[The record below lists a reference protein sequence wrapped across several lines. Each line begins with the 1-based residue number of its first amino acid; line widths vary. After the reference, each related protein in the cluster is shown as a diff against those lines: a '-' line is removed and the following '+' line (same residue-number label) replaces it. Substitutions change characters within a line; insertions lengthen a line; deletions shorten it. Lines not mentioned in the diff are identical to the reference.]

1 MLQKVL
7 SESKFLVVIVH
18 SGVSETVRMPG
29 DRKNLIL
36 VYVSVIFFAR
46 QTQVHINKSK
56 WPSLHSCTGLSIDAS
71 GL

>member
-1 MLQKVL
+1 MKMLQKVL

-36 VYVSVIFFAR
+36 VYVSVMFFSL
-46 QTQVHINKSK
+46 QTKVHMNK
-56 WPSLHSCTGLSIDAS
+56 WPSIHSSTGLSIDAS